1 MDRQTN
7 GWPTLTRLK
16 TEYEIQF
23 PQMFQGGGG
32 ACPDV
37 TSMPP
42 MSQCSSAVSNCW
54 SAGEPD
60 WDCPDNGLCCF
71 DGCVNTCLGSSSP
84 PPQQTA
90 PEDDYEDFEDDE
102 AVVISAP
109 APDLK
114 SQGPDSDKA
123 RSPNIGNGLLFPP
136 PDVGYSLPVEDDNGP
151 PSPSSASLPQS
162 SAPSSS
168 SSSSNSPSSSP
179 PASAAASPAQ
189 NVPRRPKP
197 SNLPSSQTQVN
208 LSIIM
213 NDYIT
218 KAYFRQTLVPIPTSS
233 RTSAVPVQWN
243 VWRK

>member
-1 MDRQTN
+1 
-7 GWPTLTRLK
+7 
-16 TEYEIQF
+16 
-23 PQMFQGGGG
+23 MFQEGGGS
-32 ACPDV
+32 CPEV

-54 SAGEPD
+54 SVGEPD
-60 WDCPDNGLCCF
+60 WDCPNNGLCCF

-84 PPQQTA
+84 PPQQMT
-90 PEDDYEDFEDDE
+90 PEDDYEDYEDFEDDE
-102 AVVISAP
+102 TVVISAP
-109 APDLK
+109 APDQK
-114 SQGPDSDKA
+114 SDSD

-168 SSSSNSPSSSP
+168 SSNSPSSSP

-208 LSIIM
+208 LLS
-213 NDYIT
+213 
-218 KAYFRQTLVPIPTSS
+218 L
-233 RTSAVPVQWN
+233 
-243 VWRK
+243 